1 METVNVAVLIEALNL
16 VGQVYRNKNGS
27 QPADAVKKI
36 LQQLDGAGEMTLAE
50 WAEARQKKPKAE
62 PQKNAKP
69 KAAAKR
75 KTKLKAEPVTPEQAL
90 ARLERAET
98 QAALRET
105 IASVT
110 LSADQWKAL
119 AKSVIGRSVRPGR
132 PARNAIET
140 YFSDRLL
147 LDERIEGVKRQ
158 FNPVT
163 PPPAAAS

>member
-1 METVNVAVLIEALNL
+1 MLVEALNL
-16 VGQVYRNKNGS
+16 VGRVYRNKDGS

-36 LQQLDGAGEMTLAE
+36 LQQLDGAGDMTLAE
-50 WAEARQKKPKAE
+50 WVEARQNKPEVAAKRKAKPKAE
-62 PQKNAKP
+62 A
-69 KAAAKR
+69 
-75 KTKLKAEPVTPEQAL
+75 VTPEQAL

-110 LSADQWKAL
+110 LSTDQWKAL
-119 AKSVIGRSVRPGR
+119 AKRVIGRSVRSG
-132 PARNAIET
+132 PAARDAIET

-158 FNPVT
+158 FNPAT
-163 PPPAAAS
+163 QPPAAAS

>member
-36 LQQLDGAGEMTLAE
+36 LQQLDDAGEMTLTE
-50 WAEARQKKPKAE
+50 WAEARQKKPKAA

-75 KTKLKAEPVTPEQAL
+75 KTKLKAETVTPEQAL

-105 IASVT
+105 IATVT

-119 AKSVIGRSVRPGR
+119 AKSVIGRSADSGKA
-132 PARNAIET
+132 AREALET
-140 YFSDRLL
+140 HFSNRLL
-147 LDERIEGVKRQ
+147 LDERVEGVRRQ
-158 FNPVT
+158 F
-163 PPPAAAS
+163 S